1 MQSQLE
7 AALLGQTSQ
16 SNNQDVDEN
25 KDNNSEGKENE
36 EMEEIEKSGMRV
48 NGRIASPEKSEKEV
62 TESVKIQPIKP
73 PAPPVFGRES
83 NNRTVTLQNLLS
95 ASILQPGPG
104 AMTIEYLGQKFVGD
118 LLEDGKIR
126 SQETDTIFASPS
138 AWAIACKR
146 FINPDKKSGCGWAS
160 VKYRGK
166 KLDAFKNVW
175 YKKKKEE
182 DEKQEKLMKERE
194 AANMEQL
201 LQRSMMNSMM
211 YQRMVVKHNT
221 ITNRTITHDTNTM
234 IECVP
239 FSSLGKL
246 QPFLI
251 TMTTNSAFLM
261 DFHCHLTKSEVSGY
275 LAGRWEPNTQN
286 LHVKRAFPCRCSK
299 KDRSSARYIETEIK
313 KTIEREKLTLI
324 GWYHSHPT
332 AAAAPT
338 LRDID
343 AQLEYQIKMKGV
355 KDSSYSPCIGVII
368 SPYNYDTPSLE
379 SSIIAYWVIPPP
391 ESKPNEYGRPMLMSY
406 SVTQD
411 SVVAPHIKDE
421 MKKCIEYYKKE
432 TDYINFADSYMGTTC
447 YIDKL
452 RTTLM
457 SKFPREESETAL
469 WKFIKEILGLPVEE
483 KEPLISI
490 PTVSKPSQFF
500 HTFTPPASLASSYM
514 LPTDISSILYNSG
527 KFPSATSLLGLP
539 DPMAHS
545 TLAANNMF
553 LQSNYFKMQDM
564 FKPFTSSAHLPPPPV
579 PPPSRL
585 NRSDK
590 SLPSAALGA
599 PLPSTSSL
607 KIPSEMKLPKR
618 NHSENYYHT
627 KSKKEYSQHEFTMP
641 KAPKEFSMTDYISSL
656 GKATVTKPE
665 FLMPDLSSINKHL
678 NEFSLSMGRKKD
690 YGEKPPKIPKLN
702 YSSGTLDLSFT
713 KKSPTSSFIS
723 DVPTDLTV
731 GATKRVSEG
740 ESKPLNL
747 SAG

>member
-25 KDNNSEGKENE
+25 KDNNSQGKENE
-36 EMEEIEKSGMRV
+36 ETEEIEKSGMRV
-48 NGRIASPEKSEKEV
+48 NGRIKSPSIQTDK
-62 TESVKIQPIKP
+62 ESVEAAKIQPIKP

-95 ASILQPGPG
+95 AGILQPGPG

-126 SQETDTIFASPS
+126 SQETNTVFASPS

-182 DEKQEKLMKERE
+182 DEKQEKLMKEKE

-211 YQRMVVKHNT
+211 YQRMVLKHNT

-239 FSSLGKL
+239 FSNLGKL

-275 LAGRWEPNTQN
+275 LAGSWEPSTQN
-286 LHVKRAFPCRCSK
+286 LYVKRAFPCRCTK
-299 KDRSSARYIETEIK
+299 KDRTNSRYVETEIK
-313 KTIEREKLTLI
+313 RTMEREKLSLV

-355 KDSSYSPCIGVII
+355 KDNSYTPCIGVII

-379 SSIIAYWVIPPP
+379 SSIVAYWVVPPP

-406 SVTQD
+406 SVIQD
-411 SVVAPHIKDE
+411 SVVSPHIKDE

-432 TDYINFADSYMGTTC
+432 TDYINFTDVYMGTTC
-447 YIDKL
+447 YVDKL

-457 SKFPREESETAL
+457 SKFPREESETSL
-469 WKFIKEILGLPVEE
+469 WKFIKELLGLPVEE

-500 HTFTPPASLASSYM
+500 HTFTPPPSNYM
-514 LPTDISSILYNSG
+514 LPSDISSMLYNSG
-527 KFPSATSLLGLP
+527 KFPTATSLLGLP

-564 FKPFTSSAHLPPPPV
+564 FKSFSSEAHLPPPPV
-579 PPPSRL
+579 PPPQRM
-585 NRSDK
+585 RSDK
-590 SLPSAALGA
+590 AHPTSSATLGA
-599 PLPSTSSL
+599 PSTSSPKL
-607 KIPSEMKLPKR
+607 PSETRTKK
-618 NHSENYYHT
+618 NHYH
-627 KSKKEYSQHEFTMP
+627 KSKREYPQHEFTMP
-641 KAPKEFSMTDYISSL
+641 KIPKEGFSMTDYISSL

-690 YGEKPPKIPKLN
+690 YGEKPSKIPKLN

-713 KKSPTSSFIS
+713 KKPPTSSFIS

-731 GATKRVSEG
+731 STSKRVNEG

>member
-36 EMEEIEKSGMRV
+36 EMEEIE
-48 NGRIASPEKSEKEV
+48 EV

-95 ASILQPGPG
+95 AGILQPGPG

-194 AANMEQL
+194 
-201 LQRSMMNSMM
+201 
-211 YQRMVVKHNT
+211 
-221 ITNRTITHDTNTM
+221 D
-234 IECVP
+234 
-239 FSSLGKL
+239 
-246 QPFLI
+246 
-251 TMTTNSAFLM
+251 
-261 DFHCHLTKSEVSGY
+261 
-275 LAGRWEPNTQN
+275 